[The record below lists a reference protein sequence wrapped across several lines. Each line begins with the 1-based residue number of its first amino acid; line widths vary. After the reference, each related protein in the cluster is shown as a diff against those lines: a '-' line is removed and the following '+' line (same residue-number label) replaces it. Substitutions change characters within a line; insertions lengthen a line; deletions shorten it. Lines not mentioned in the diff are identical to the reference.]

1 LKPTYNTKRRNKNM
15 ATALTA
21 AETTE
26 ARPQPA
32 GRVIFTQG
40 GKGGVGKTAFITLL
54 VEWFQYRNL
63 PHTLLDLDYENKSRG
78 SLAHYFRDSRKI
90 NIHTAEGLDSFI
102 DVLEGGAPIVVA
114 DMGASSGAVAHK
126 WFDTMYESAH
136 DLGIVFTAIG
146 VITPDPASVESVL
159 AWGSALQRRCE
170 YLIVKNAITEPADF
184 AYWTSTKQARD
195 FRAAFSPAEI
205 SMEYR
210 LPKVENPARQH
221 GVTLAQVAERTAA
234 IPELKSTTVVLR
246 AQAYRRNLFAEFER
260 VKDFLLL

>member
-1 LKPTYNTKRRNKNM
+1 M
-15 ATALTA
+15 
-21 AETTE
+21 
-26 ARPQPA
+26 
-32 GRVIFTQG
+32 
-40 GKGGVGKTAFITLL
+40 TLL

-63 PHTLLDLDYENKSRG
+63 PHTLLDLDFENKSRG

-90 NIHTAEGLDSFI
+90 NIHTSEGLDSFI
-102 DVLEGGAPIVVA
+102 DVLEDGAPIVIA

-126 WFDTMYESAH
+126 WFHNMYASAH
-136 DLGIVFTAIG
+136 DMGVTFTSIG

-159 AWGSALQRRCE
+159 TWGAALQNRCQ
-170 YLIVKNAITEPADF
+170 YLIVRNAITEPADF
-184 AYWTSTKQARD
+184 VYWTSTKQARE
-195 FRAAFSPAEI
+195 FRAAFAPAEI

-221 GVTLAQVAERTAA
+221 GVTLAQVAERSTVV
-234 IPELKSTTVVLR
+234 PELKSATVVLR